1 LPLFDLV
8 ELPFCKVVCIGKW
21 NESAH
26 RYYLAYRTLG
36 TFRHTIGLPVTDEFA
51 TFSSPIFFCAPALLG
66 KIYNTGISL
75 GHQRGPDMDLD
86 SGWPP
91 VCVGTSGLSAE
102 LPDQWESQLLET
114 IKKAG
119 EQGSMG
125 DGEKEFEVQRT
136 LVGECEVF
144 ATNAPLLTKQL
155 RRICQLSSQPISLA
169 FSTGNRIIRTQKGQ
183 PISVKMASEEVLSRI
198 IAQFR

>member
-8 ELPFCKVVCIGKW
+8 ELPFCKVICIGKW

-51 TFSSPIFFCAPALLG
+51 TFSSPIFLCAPALLG
-66 KIYNTGISL
+66 KIYNTGITL
-75 GHQRGPDMDLD
+75 GGQRGPDMDLD

-91 VCVGTSGLSAE
+91 VCVGIPELSHE
-102 LPDQWESQLLET
+102 LPDQWESQLLEA

-119 EQGSMG
+119 GQESRGAE
-125 DGEKEFEVQRT
+125 EKEFQVQRA
-136 LVGECEVF
+136 LIGNCEVF

-169 FSTGNRIIRTQKGQ
+169 FSTGNRITRAAKGQ
-183 PISVKMASEEVLSRI
+183 PISVKMASEDLLSRVI
-198 IAQFR
+198 SQFR